1 MDMATRKVAAVI
13 GGSGFLG
20 RHVVRRL
27 AEDGYVVRV
36 AARRTDR
43 AASLRPLGDVGQ
55 IVPLGASILDPDSL
69 VPVVEGAR
77 VVVNL
82 VGILAERGRATFQ
95 AVHVEGAEHVA
106 RLAAS
111 AGVAQ
116 LLHVSAIGA
125 APDSPSAYGRSK
137 AAGEEAVLRA
147 MPEATIVRPSIL
159 FGADDRFTN
168 LFATLA
174 RFSPVVP
181 VYGARTRVQPVHV
194 ADVAEG
200 IRRLL
205 PGGVHAGAIF
215 EFGGPAV
222 RTMEEIARLVVAAVG
237 RRRLVVAV
245 PAALA
250 WWQAM
255 WLERLP
261 GKMLTRDQLAMLS
274 RDNVATDGAPGLEQ
288 LAIRPAPMELIVPS
302 YLGGYKIT

>member
-1 MDMATRKVAAVI
+1 MTTRKVAAVI

-36 AARRTDR
+36 AARRADR

-55 IVPLGASILDPDSL
+55 IVPLGASILNHDSL

-82 VGILAERGRATFQ
+82 VGILAERGAATFQ
-95 AVHVEGAEHVA
+95 AVHVDGAAQVA

-111 AGVAQ
+111 AGVER
-116 LLHVSAIGA
+116 LVHVSAIGA
-125 APDSPSAYGRSK
+125 APDSRSAYGRSK

-147 MPEATIVRPSIL
+147 MPETTIVRPSIL
-159 FGADDRFTN
+159 FGAEDHFTN

-181 VYGARTRVQPVHV
+181 VYGARTRLQPVYV

-200 IRRLL
+200 IRRLVA
-205 PGGVHAGAIF
+205 GAGHEGAIF
-215 EFGGPAV
+215 EFGGPAI
-222 RTMEEIARLVVAAVG
+222 RTMEEIARLIVAAVG
-237 RRRLVVAV
+237 RRRLVFAV
-245 PAALA
+245 PPALA

-261 GKMLTRDQLAMLS
+261 GRMLTRDQLAMLAS
-274 RDNVATDGAPGLEQ
+274 DNVAADGAPGLEQ
-288 LAIRPAPMELIVPS
+288 LGIQPASMEMIVPS
-302 YLGGYKIT
+302 YLSGYKIT

>member
-1 MDMATRKVAAVI
+1 MTTRKVAAVI

-36 AARRTDR
+36 AARRADR

-55 IVPLGASILDPDSL
+55 IVPLGASILNHASL

-82 VGILAERGRATFQ
+82 VGILAEHGPATFQ
-95 AVHVEGAEHVA
+95 AVHVDGAAQVA

-111 AGVAQ
+111 AGVER
-116 LLHVSAIGA
+116 LVHVSAIGA

-137 AAGEEAVLRA
+137 AAGEDAVLRA

-159 FGADDRFTN
+159 FGAEDHFTN

-181 VYGARTRVQPVHV
+181 VYGARTRLQPVYV

-200 IRRLL
+200 IRRLVAES
-205 PGGVHAGAIF
+205 GQDGAIF

-222 RTMEEIARLVVAAVG
+222 RTMEEIARLIVAAVG
-237 RRRLVVAV
+237 RRRLVIAV
-245 PAALA
+245 PPALA

-261 GKMLTRDQLAMLS
+261 GRMLTRDQLAMLAS
-274 RDNVATDGAPGLEQ
+274 DNVAADGAPGLQQ
-288 LAIRPAPMELIVPS
+288 LGIQPASMEMIVPS
-302 YLGGYKIT
+302 YLSGYKIT